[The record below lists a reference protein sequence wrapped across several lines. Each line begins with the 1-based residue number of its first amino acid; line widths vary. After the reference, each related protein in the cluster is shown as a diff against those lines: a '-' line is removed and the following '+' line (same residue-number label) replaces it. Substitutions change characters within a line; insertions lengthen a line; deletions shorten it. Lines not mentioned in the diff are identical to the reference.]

1 MLCIRG
7 TSHGPVPCVR
17 LSQVGVLS
25 KRLNESSWFLTCE
38 LPSTHPTLQCV
49 KRKFGY
55 LISGRNN
62 CQHVVSTRVAGC
74 DRSLSRVSKG
84 ARANN
89 CHGPRLAKIRHC
101 LIFILCNGKIIF
113 ARNSGGRLDFADS
126 TATPL
131 PPRIRHSLPDQLP
144 GSARARSRASSSSAP
159 ALD

>member
-25 KRLNESSWFLTCE
+25 KRLNESSWFLACE

-113 ARNSGGRLDFADS
+113 ARNSGGAAGLCRLHCYA
-126 TATPL
+126 TASPDPPL
-131 PPRIRHSLPDQLP
+131 
-144 GSARARSRASSSSAP
+144 SARSVARQCARAGTC
-159 ALD
+159 L